1 EINIEHV
8 GSTSVQG
15 MSAKSIIDIDIVYMK
30 SEAFESIKKS
40 LGAIGYYHN
49 GNQEIEGREV
59 FKRISNSGHAV
70 LDRISHHL
78 YVCHKENAELR
89 RHLLFRD
96 HLRSNENARNQY
108 KKIKLDLAVK
118 ANQDK
123 KTYAL
128 LKEEAAADFIK
139 QCIENE
145 EKENGK

>member
-1 EINIEHV
+1 MLIQNYNPNWKTDFNNIKATLLDKLNSLEINIEHV

-40 LGAIGYYHN
+40 LEAIGYYHN

-78 YVCHKENAELR
+78 YVCHKENAEL
-89 RHLLFRD
+89 
-96 HLRSNENARNQY
+96 
-108 KKIKLDLAVK
+108 
-118 ANQDK
+118 
-123 KTYAL
+123 
-128 LKEEAAADFIK
+128 
-139 QCIENE
+139 
-145 EKENGK
+145 